1 MPPKKVKASSVV
13 DPAAILPPP
22 PPEEPKAKKTT
33 KPKKTVKLPP
43 PTQESDA
50 PLPSGPSVPKKI
62 PLIIDALTPQELESY
77 RQRIRSELPEFSIDT
92 PKYEIVYKIRDDK
105 PADYTRAIQE
115 KEILKTR
122 LKLKD
127 RETGRTKTL
136 KSFTEIWED
145 PNSGLAEEV
154 LVSKD
159 PLEAKWSL
167 ARKYNYKIATT
178 FMPMYAKSIYEY
190 FGAKSVLDPCMG
202 WGDRILGALASTGV
216 KRYVGFD
223 PNTNLVP
230 GYKKIMSDFGRKV
243 LLDDPEHYH
252 VKFEGGYEIYSI
264 PFEYCKK
271 RLGHEIFDFA
281 FTSPP
286 FFDYEDYNPDNP
298 RYTNWYT
305 EFYEPLFKLT
315 EERLYTNSFFAI
327 HIDDTSAGMIK
338 EFLFE
343 RVPVI
348 TSFKYCGKI
357 GLVGGKSGKIR
368 NVYLFQKTKMDD

>member
-1 MPPKKVKASSVV
+1 MPPKKVKVSSVV
-13 DPAAILPPP
+13 DSVVPPLPLAKA
-22 PPEEPKAKKTT
+22 EEPKPKKTA
-33 KPKKTVKLPP
+33 KPKKTVQEPP
-43 PTQESDA
+43 PPLQEPVA
-50 PLPSGPSVPKKI
+50 PKKI
-62 PLIIDALTPQELESY
+62 PLLIDALTPQQLESY
-77 RQRIRSELPEFSIDT
+77 RLRIRSELPEFSIND
-92 PKYEIVYKIRDDK
+92 PKYEIIYKIREDT

-115 KEILKTR
+115 QEILKTR

-127 RETGRTKTL
+127 RITKNVQTL
-136 KSFTEIWED
+136 RSFTEIWED
-145 PNSGLAEEV
+145 PTSGLAEEV
-154 LVSKD
+154 LASPD

-178 FMPMYAKSIYEY
+178 FMPMYAKAIYEY
-190 FGAKSVLDPCMG
+190 FDAKSVLSPCEG
-202 WGDRILGALASTGV
+202 WGDRACAALASTCV

-230 GYKKIMSDFGRKV
+230 GYKKIMKDFGKKIT
-243 LLDDPEHYH
+243 LDDPEHYH

-264 PFEYCKK
+264 PFEYCNK
-271 RLGHEIFDFA
+271 RLGHEKFDFA

-298 RYTNWYT
+298 RYTNWYK
-305 EFYEPLFKLT
+305 EFYEPLFILT
-315 EERLYTNSFFAI
+315 EEHLHTNSFFAV
-327 HIDDTSAGMIK
+327 HIDDTSAGIIR

-343 RVPVI
+343 RVPKI

-368 NVYLFQKTKMDD
+368 NVYLFQKTKKDD